1 MRVAALAASVASA
14 SCWALSANPA
24 AAAASSSSALASPL
38 LSTSAVFRAPLVTMM
53 AEAARDEIDGWG
65 GGADGGTFFATL
77 DGRDDTGISPEG
89 VMPPGE
95 DLIEKDLR
103 RLFDL
108 DGEDPILLGSEAE
121 ELQVCG
127 ITVCCP
133 RLALPPGFARPSS
146 PTVAKA

>member
-1 MRVAALAASVASA
+1 
-14 SCWALSANPA
+14 
-24 AAAASSSSALASPL
+24 
-38 LSTSAVFRAPLVTMM
+38 MM